1 MKKLMS
7 PAVHQPTFA
16 PADILLPTLVE
27 SFLPSKMSSSKPTLA
42 SLQTQITELQAQ
54 HAALLARVESI
65 LAAPAAPAADAEAP
79 AKKGKRGGAKKEKKP
94 RDPDAP
100 KRAPTA
106 FFAFS
111 AAERAKPRDADA
123 PKLTAKVC
131 AERWALLTD
140 EQKAAF
146 KPATPVASDAE

>member
-1 MKKLMS
+1 MKKLTS

-16 PADILLPTLVE
+16 PADILLPTLIE

-65 LAAPAAPAADAEAP
+65 LAAPAAPAAEAP
-79 AKKGKRGGAKKEKKP
+79 AKKGKRGAKKEKKP
-94 RDPDAP
+94 KDPDAP